1 MREQNK
7 RIVVPLPRMRTTITT
22 ISLVLSFAL
31 SAFAQNG
38 VIKGKVFNP
47 INNDPI
53 PFANVVIQGTT
64 LGASTDLD
72 GNYEITG
79 LEPKLYNL
87 EASSLGFSKS
97 TVYEIQT
104 FNNRPVYVNIE
115 MSEDAQLL
123 DAVEIVA
130 SPFSKKEEAPV
141 SMRTIGVS
149 EIERNPGGNRDISR
163 VIQSLPGVASSPS
176 FRNDIIIRGGAP
188 NENRFYLDGVEVPNI
203 NHFATQGA
211 SGGPV
216 GLINVNF
223 INEVEFYSGAFPAN
237 RGNALSSVFD
247 FSQKDGNPEGI
258 KANFTVGSSDY
269 GLTLDGPLGKKTT
282 YIFSVRRS
290 YLQFLFSVLKLPFLP
305 IYNDSQFKV
314 KTQINAKNEISFIG
328 LGALDQFELNQGA
341 NDGVEDAETLERNRY
356 ILGNIASNEQ
366 WNYTLGASYKHFG
379 DKSFQQVV
387 VSRNHLNNTAIKY
400 QDNDASVE
408 ANKILDYQSQEIENK
423 LRLEHTWRDKGWKWN
438 VGVGY
443 ESALYTNATY
453 NKIVTTDGQDLI
465 IDFDSRLNLNKY
477 SVFSQLSKGLY
488 NERLKLSLGLRTD
501 FSDFDEEMLNPL
513 DQLSPRLAASYTLAP
528 RWSVNASLGRFYQL
542 PPYTVLGY
550 RDSEDRL
557 VNKGSGVTY
566 IGCDH
571 AVLGLEYL
579 PGTNT
584 KITIEGFYK
593 AYSNYPFLLRDSISL
608 ANLGSDFGV
617 IGNEPVTSSSDGRAY
632 GVEFLAQQ
640 KLFKGFYGIVA
651 YTWVVSEFQDKNGT
665 FLPSAWDNGNILTLT
680 GGKKFKGD
688 WEVGVRFR
696 YLGGAPYTPFDT
708 ELSSVRSTWDVRG
721 VGLFDYD
728 QLNAERNGAVH
739 QLDVRLDKRFY
750 FNKWSLNVYMDV
762 QNAYNYQAPLAP
774 FITVERDDN
783 GIALDDPND
792 HSRYLMKEVSNFSG
806 TLLPS
811 IGLII
816 EL

>member
-1 MREQNK
+1 M
-7 RIVVPLPRMRTTITT
+7 VVPLPRMRITT
-22 ISLVLSFAL
+22 TLLILMLLVVGSAL
-31 SAFAQNG
+31 SQNG
-38 VIKGKVFNP
+38 IIKGKVFNP
-47 INNDPI
+47 INNEPV

-64 LGASTDLD
+64 LGASTDID
-72 GNYEITG
+72 GNYQISG
-79 LEPKLYNL
+79 LEPKLYNV
-87 EASSLGFSKS
+87 EATSLGFRKA
-97 TVYEIQT
+97 TVYEVQT
-104 FNNRPVYVNIE
+104 FNNRPVFVNIE
-115 MSEDAQLL
+115 MMEDAQLL
-123 DAVEIVA
+123 EAVDIVA

-188 NENRFYLDGVEVPNI
+188 NENRFYLDGIEVPNI

-223 INEVEFYSGAFPAN
+223 IDEVEFYSGAFPAN

-247 FSQKDGNPEGI
+247 FTQKDGNPENI

-282 YIFSVRRS
+282 YILSVRRS

-305 IYNDSQFKV
+305 IYNDSQFKI
-314 KTQINAKNEISFIG
+314 KTRIDAKNEISIIG
-328 LGALDQFELNQGA
+328 LGALDQFELNEGA
-341 NDGVEDAETLERNRY
+341 NDGVDDLETLERNRY
-356 ILGNIASNEQ
+356 ILGNIASNDQ
-366 WNYTLGASYKHFG
+366 WNYTLGASYKHFS

-387 VSRNHLNNTAIKY
+387 VSRNHLNNRAIKY
-400 QDNDASVE
+400 QDNDDSIE
-408 ANKILDYQSQEIENK
+408 SNKILDYESQEIENK
-423 LRLEHTWRDKGWKWN
+423 LRLEHTWRDAGWKWS

-443 ESALYTNATY
+443 ENALYTNSTY
-453 NKIVTTDGQDLI
+453 NKIVTTSGQELTV
-465 IDFDSRLNLNKY
+465 DFDSRLRLNKY
-477 SVFSQLSKGLY
+477 AVFTQLSKGLF
-488 NERLKLSLGLRTD
+488 NERLKVSMGLRTD
-501 FSDFDEEMLNPL
+501 FSDYNDEMVNPL
-513 DQLSPRLAASYTLAP
+513 DQLSPRLAASFSLAP
-528 RWSVNASLGRFYQL
+528 RWSLNASVGRYFQL

-550 RDSEDRL
+550 RDANDVL
-557 VNKGSGVTY
+557 INKQNGVSY

-584 KITIEGFYK
+584 KITVEGFYK
-593 AYSNYPFLLRDSISL
+593 KYSKYPFLVRDSISL

-617 IGNEPVTSSSDGRAY
+617 IGNEPVRSISDGRAY

-651 YTWVVSEFQDKNGT
+651 YTWVVSEFQDRNGA
-665 FLPSAWDNGNILTLT
+665 FVPSAWDNGNILTLT
-680 GGKKFKGD
+680 AGKKFKGD
-688 WEVGVRFR
+688 WELGVRFR
-696 YLGGAPYTPFDT
+696 YLGGAPYTPFDA
-708 ELSSVRSTWDVRG
+708 ELSSVRSTWDLRG
-721 VGLFDYD
+721 VGVFDYN
-728 QLNAERNGAVH
+728 QLNSERNGAVH
-739 QLDVRLDKRFY
+739 QLDIRLDKRFF
-750 FNKWSLNVYMDV
+750 FNKWSLNVYADV

-774 FITVERDDN
+774 FITVQRDEA
-783 GIALDDPND
+783 GEALVDPND
-792 HSRYLMKEVSNFSG
+792 PSRYLVKEVSNFSG

>member
-1 MREQNK
+1 MP
-7 RIVVPLPRMRTTITT
+7 IVA
-22 ISLVLSFAL
+22 IS
-31 SAFAQNG
+31 QNG
-38 VIKGKVFNP
+38 IIKGKVFNP
-47 INNDPI
+47 INNEPVQ
-53 PFANVVIQGTT
+53 FANVVIQGTT
-64 LGASTDLD
+64 IGASTDLD

-87 EASSLGFSKS
+87 EATSLGFRKA

-104 FNNRPVYVNIE
+104 FNNRPVFVNIE
-115 MSEDAQLL
+115 MTEDAQLL
-123 DAVEIVA
+123 EAVEVVA

-188 NENRFYLDGVEVPNI
+188 NENRFYLDGIEVPNI

-216 GLINVNF
+216 GLINVLF

-247 FSQKDGNPEGI
+247 FTQKDGNPDGLN
-258 KANFTVGSSDY
+258 ANFTVGSSDY
-269 GLTLDGPLGKKTT
+269 GLTLDGPIGDKTT
-282 YIFSVRRS
+282 YVFSIRRS

-305 IYNDSQFKV
+305 IYNDSQFKI
-314 KTQINAKNEISFIG
+314 KTQINKKNEISLIG
-328 LGALDQFELNQGA
+328 LGALDQFELNEGA
-341 NDGVEDAETLERNRY
+341 NDGVEDLATLERNQY
-356 ILGNIASNEQ
+356 ILGNIASNDQ
-366 WNYTLGASYKHFG
+366 WNYTVGASYKHFA

-400 QDNDASVE
+400 KDNDDSIE
-408 ANKILDYQSQEIENK
+408 SNKILDYRSQEIENK
-423 LRLEHTWRDKGWKWN
+423 VRLEHTWRDNGWKWN

-443 ESALYTNATY
+443 ENATY
-453 NKIVTTDGQDLI
+453 TNETFNQIVTAFGQELT
-465 IDFDSRLNLNKY
+465 IDFDSKLNLNKY
-477 SVFSQLSKGLY
+477 AVFSQLSKSFVKD
-488 NERLKLSLGLRTD
+488 RLKLSVGFRTD
-501 FSDFDEEMLNPL
+501 FSDYDDAMSNPL
-513 DQLSPRLAASYTLAP
+513 DQLSPRFAASYTFAP
-528 RWSVNASLGRFYQL
+528 RWSVNASVGRFYQL

-550 RDSEDRL
+550 RDSDNVL
-557 VNKGSGVTY
+557 VNKENDLAY
-566 IGCDH
+566 IGADH
-571 AVLGLEYL
+571 AVLGFEYL

-584 KITIEGFYK
+584 KITVEGFYK
-593 AYSNYPFLLRDSISL
+593 QYKNYPFLVRDSLSL

-617 IGNEPVTSSSDGRAY
+617 IGNEPVRSISEGRAY

-640 KLFKGFYGIVA
+640 KLYKGFYGIIA
-651 YTWVVSEFQDKNGT
+651 YTWVVSEFQDMNGVFT
-665 FLPSAWDNGNILTLT
+665 PSAWDNGNIVTLT

-688 WEVGVRFR
+688 WELGVRFR
-696 YLGGAPYTPFDT
+696 YLGGAPYTPFDE
-708 ELSSVRSTWDVRG
+708 ELSAVRTNWDLRG
-721 VGLFDYD
+721 VGIFDYD
-728 QLNAERNGAVH
+728 RLNSERNGAVH
-739 QLDVRLDKRFY
+739 QLDVRLDKRF
-750 FNKWSLNVYMDV
+750 FFKKWSLNAYIDI
-762 QNAYNYQAPLAP
+762 QNVYNYQAPLAP
-774 FITVERDDN
+774 FVTVERDDA
-783 GIALDDPND
+783 GQPLVDPND
-792 HSRYLMKEVSNFSG
+792 PSSYLIKEVENFSG

>member
-1 MREQNK
+1 MR
-7 RIVVPLPRMRTTITT
+7 ITT
-22 ISLVLSFAL
+22 TLLILMLLVVGSAL
-31 SAFAQNG
+31 SQNG

-47 INNDPI
+47 INNEPV

-64 LGASTDLD
+64 LGASTDVD
-72 GNYEITG
+72 GNYEISG
-79 LEPKLYNL
+79 LEPKLYNV
-87 EASSLGFSKS
+87 EATSLGYRKA
-97 TVYEIQT
+97 TVYEVQT
-104 FNNRPVYVNIE
+104 FNNRPVFVNIE
-115 MSEDAQLL
+115 LMEDAQLL
-123 DAVEIVA
+123 EAVDIVA

-188 NENRFYLDGVEVPNI
+188 NENRFYLDGIEVPNI

-223 INEVEFYSGAFPAN
+223 IQEVEFYSGAFPAN

-247 FSQKDGNPEGI
+247 FTQKDGNPEKI

-269 GLTLDGPLGKKTT
+269 GLTLDGPLGEKTT
-282 YIFSVRRS
+282 YILSVRRS
-290 YLQFLFSVLKLPFLP
+290 YLQLLFSVLKLPFLP
-305 IYNDSQFKV
+305 IYSDSQFKF
-314 KTQINAKNEISFIG
+314 KTRIDAKNEISIIG
-328 LGALDQFELNQGA
+328 LGALDQFELNEGA
-341 NDGVEDAETLERNRY
+341 NDGVDDLETLERNRY
-356 ILGNIASNEQ
+356 ILGNIASNDQ
-366 WNYTLGASYKHFG
+366 WNYTLGASYKHFS

-387 VSRNHLNNTAIKY
+387 VSRNHLNNRAIKY
-400 QDNDASVE
+400 QDNDDSIE
-408 ANKILDYQSQEIENK
+408 SNKILDYESQEIENK
-423 LRLEHTWRDKGWKWN
+423 LRLEHTWRDAGWKWS

-443 ESALYTNATY
+443 ENALYTNSTY
-453 NKIVTTDGQDLI
+453 NKIVTASGQELTV
-465 IDFDSRLNLNKY
+465 DFDSRLTLNKY
-477 SVFSQLSKGLY
+477 AVFTQLSKGLL
-488 NERLKLSLGLRTD
+488 NERLKLSVGLRTD
-501 FSDFDEEMLNPL
+501 FSDYNTEMVNPL
-513 DQLSPRLAASYTLAP
+513 DQLSPRLAASFSLAP
-528 RWSVNASLGRFYQL
+528 RWSLNASVGRYYQL

-550 RDSEDRL
+550 RDEGDVL
-557 VNKGSGVTY
+557 VNKQNDVSY

-584 KITIEGFYK
+584 KITVEGFFK
-593 AYSNYPFLLRDSISL
+593 KYSNYPFLVRDSISL

-617 IGNEPVTSSSDGRAY
+617 IGNEPVRSISDGRAY

-651 YTWVVSEFQDKNGT
+651 YTWVVSEFQDRNGAYV
-665 FLPSAWDNGNILTLT
+665 PSAWDNGNILTLT
-680 GGKKFKGD
+680 AGKKFKGD
-688 WEVGVRFR
+688 WELGVRFR
-696 YLGGAPYTPFDT
+696 YLGGAPYTPFDS

-721 VGLFDYD
+721 VGVFDYN

-739 QLDVRLDKRFY
+739 QLDIRLDKRF
-750 FNKWSLNVYMDV
+750 FFSKWSLNVYADV

-774 FITVERDDN
+774 FITVQRDDA
-783 GIALDDPND
+783 GEALVDPND
-792 HSRYLMKEVSNFSG
+792 PSRYLVKEVSNFSG